1 MKVITLTRTS
11 NKEIFI
17 NTDVFL
23 SVARATKEW
32 NGIMLNHK
40 EELLQI
46 DQVEKELKD
55 NNFLLFTFIDGF
67 GRKQSIELKSVK
79 VTI

>member
-1 MKVITLTRTS
+1 MEVITLTRTS

-17 NTDVFL
+17 NTDVFR

-32 NGIMLNHK
+32 NGIMLEHK
-40 EELLQI
+40 EELLQV
-46 DQVEKELKD
+46 DKVKKELKD
-55 NNFLLFTFIDGF
+55 NDFLLFTFIDGF

-79 VTI
+79 VTV

>member
-17 NTDVFL
+17 NTNVFFT
-23 SVARATKEW
+23 VARATKEW
-32 NGIMLNHK
+32 NGIMLNYK

-46 DQVEKELKD
+46 DEVEKELKD
-55 NNFLLFTFIDGF
+55 NNFLLFTFVDGF
-67 GRKQSIELKSVK
+67 GRKQSIELKSIK
-79 VTI
+79 VTF

>member
-17 NTDVFL
+17 NTNVFF

-32 NGIMLNHK
+32 NGIMLDHK
-40 EELLQI
+40 EELLQV
-46 DQVEKELKD
+46 DEVKKELKD
-55 NNFLLFTFIDGF
+55 NDFLLFTFVDGF

-79 VTI
+79 VTL

>member
-1 MKVITLTRTS
+1 MEVITLTRTS

-17 NTDVFL
+17 NTDVFFT
-23 SVARATKEW
+23 VARATKEW
-32 NGIMLNHK
+32 NGIMLDHK
-40 EELLQI
+40 EELLQV
-46 DQVEKELKD
+46 DEVKKELKD
-55 NNFLLFTFIDGF
+55 NDFLLFTFIDGF

>member
-1 MKVITLTRTS
+1 MEVITLTRTS

-17 NTDVFL
+17 NTNVFF

-32 NGIMLNHK
+32 NGIMLDHK
-40 EELLQI
+40 EELLQV
-46 DQVEKELKD
+46 DEVKKELKD
-55 NNFLLFTFIDGF
+55 NNFLLFTFVDGF

-79 VTI
+79 VTV

>member
-17 NTDVFL
+17 NTNVFF

-32 NGIMLNHK
+32 NGIMLDHK

-46 DQVEKELKD
+46 DEVKKELKD
-55 NNFLLFTFIDGF
+55 NNFLLFTFVDGF

-79 VTI
+79 VTV

>member
-11 NKEIFI
+11 NKDIFI
-17 NTDVFL
+17 STDVFF
-23 SVARATKEW
+23 SVTTATKEW
-32 NGIMLNHK
+32 NGIMLDHK
-40 EELLQI
+40 EGLLQV
-46 DQVEKELKD
+46 DEVKKELKD
-55 NNFLLFTFIDGF
+55 NDFLLFTFIDGF

>member
-17 NTDVFL
+17 NTNVFFT
-23 SVARATKEW
+23 VARATKEW

-40 EELLQI
+40 EELLQV
-46 DQVEKELKD
+46 DEVKKELED
-55 NNFLLFTFIDGF
+55 NNFLLFTFVDGF

-79 VTI
+79 VTV

>member
-1 MKVITLTRTS
+1 MEVITLTRTS

-17 NTDVFL
+17 NTNVFF

-32 NGIMLNHK
+32 NGIMLDHK
-40 EELLQI
+40 EELLQV
-46 DQVEKELKD
+46 DEVKKELKD
-55 NNFLLFTFIDGF
+55 NNFLLFTFVDGF

-79 VTI
+79 VTL

>member
-17 NTDVFL
+17 NTNVFF

-32 NGIMLNHK
+32 NGIMLDHK
-40 EELLQI
+40 EELLQV
-46 DQVEKELKD
+46 DEVKKELKD
-55 NNFLLFTFIDGF
+55 NDFLLFTFVDGF

-79 VTI
+79 VTV

>member
-17 NTDVFL
+17 NTNVFFT
-23 SVARATKEW
+23 VARATKES

-55 NNFLLFTFIDGF
+55 NNFLLFTFVDGF

-79 VTI
+79 VTV